1 MEGIVRNPNCSTAS
15 CPDSHQRLMVDEAAC
30 NWTTGVCTGTKCVT
44 VNAGASDV
52 QASSFS
58 QESHGALYGPL
69 GGTYTNRSFK
79 GSSALS
85 SSGLFDY
92 RPVVVP
98 FAFYVN
104 KSVKKSDGVTT
115 VSDLTSPQAKLIFS
129 GQIQNW
135 SDMLGFAAQP
145 IQVCLR
151 HAGSGTHATLDI
163 TQVRPAGVITSE
175 DLTGPYHYYFNDGSS
190 DLMKCINGSG
200 TWTGAG
206 AVGYADADQS
216 LASYSNTAQTTLNGV
231 AATKANI
238 QNGAYDFWT
247 IENLYTTTST
257 DPWLNA
263 LVAFS
268 KDPAKIADA
277 WYSSE
282 CCMIYT
288 KSMDTFYPTYR
299 GVSTDPSCAGY
310 VCR

>member
-1 MEGIVRNPNCSTAS
+1 MGERFRTSRNDTIN
-15 CPDSHQRLMVDEAAC
+15 
-30 NWTTGVCTGTKCVT
+30 VC
-44 VNAGASDV
+44 
-52 QASSFS
+52 F
-58 QESHGALYGPL
+58 
-69 GGTYTNRSFK
+69 
-79 GSSALS
+79 
-85 SSGLFDY
+85 
-92 RPVVVP
+92 
-98 FAFYVN
+98 
-104 KSVKKSDGVTT
+104 
-115 VSDLTSPQAKLIFS
+115 
-129 GQIQNW
+129 
-135 SDMLGFAAQP
+135 
-145 IQVCLR
+145 R
-151 HAGSGTHATLDI
+151 HAGSGIHAALDVA
-163 TQVRPAGVITSE
+163 QLRPVGATIALSE

-216 LASYSNTAQTTLNGV
+216 LSSYTNTVQVTFNGV
-231 AATKANI
+231 APAKTNV

-288 KSMDTFYPTYR
+288 KSDDTIYPTWR
-299 GVSTDPSCAGY
+299 GVSADPSCAGF
-310 VCR
+310 VCPCFVARTDVDTVRRAPPGALQNIFRGML